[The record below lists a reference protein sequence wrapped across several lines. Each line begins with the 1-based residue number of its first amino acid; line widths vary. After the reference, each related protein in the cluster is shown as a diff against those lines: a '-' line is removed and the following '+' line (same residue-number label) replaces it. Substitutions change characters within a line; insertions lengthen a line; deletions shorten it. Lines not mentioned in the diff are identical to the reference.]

1 MALLKPL
8 SVLLATLGSS
18 FGFLLQQWTQRNV
31 TQVLTVSTYTKMKID
46 VLALTL
52 RITFKNTAFFKL
64 FKTLIQI
71 KL

>member
-1 MALLKPL
+1 MALLTRL

-31 TQVLTVSTYTKMKID
+31 TQVLTVSTYTKNEID

-52 RITFKNTAFFKL
+52 RIPLKIL
-64 FKTLIQI
+64 LS
-71 KL
+71 LRW